1 MMRPITFRE
10 IIFTVLV
17 CLFCTASWAAPK
29 ESSVIVEIDT
39 KGLTLDSV
47 ENVIAEPIEVL
58 LGSLEGVLLV
68 SAKYGANNAIIDVR
82 FLEETIDGD
91 TFVKQVRELIGNY
104 LDKLPES
111 IESISISQG
120 EMSESTASRAPA
132 DKPKKTLQEESKEV
146 AGQSSPLKTEK
157 SPKLVSTPEKLLNAP
172 GVIRSVEK
180 RSMSGRFLGSIES
193 SNEFLPIITN
203 LTSVGSITSNA
214 DAGEYFMSEID
225 GIVTGEITDCYNST
239 GNILTCQWR
248 DKYGFGGVE
257 FIFTPDYSSFNG
269 RWSISG
275 KEGAYKWSGM
285 KVKDK

>member
-1 MMRPITFRE
+1 MMRPITFRKVV
-10 IIFTVLV
+10 FTVLV
-17 CLFCTASWAAPK
+17 CLFCAASWAASK

-47 ENVIAEPIEVL
+47 ENDIADPIEVL

-68 SAKYGANNAIIDVR
+68 SAQYSPNKAVINVR
-82 FLEETIDGD
+82 FSEETIDAE
-91 TFVKQVRELIGNY
+91 TFEKQVRALIDNY
-104 LDKLPES
+104 LDKLPDS
-111 IESISISQG
+111 IDSISVSLG
-120 EMSESTASRAPA
+120 EEVPESVEPEPKT
-132 DKPKKTLQEESKEV
+132 KPKPDKILDE
-146 AGQSSPLKTEK
+146 
-157 SPKLVSTPEKLLNAP
+157 P
-172 GVIRSVEK
+172 GVIRKVEK

-193 SNEFLPIITN
+193 SNEFLPVITN
-203 LTSVGSITSNA
+203 LTSIGRISSHAEGGS
-214 DAGEYFMSEID
+214 YFMSEID
-225 GIVTGEITDCYNST
+225 GIVTGELTSCYNNT

-257 FIFTPDYSSFNG
+257 FMFTPDFSSFNG